1 MKKFKLKSY
10 GVIILGFLIIII
22 MYILRPEERY
32 IKCYGITDENYISA
46 NNSELNRYYYN
57 TINGDD
63 IVIIDIENNII
74 WE

>member
-1 MKKFKLKSY
+1 
-10 GVIILGFLIIII
+10 